1 MRRAKVVGTV
11 TIGGCGII
19 AVYASSSEGRAA
31 ITERSC
37 KHRLHSAQKRL
48 TAALRTAEGAEGN
61 DAAHKPAATKQ
72 LSVLAS
78 KPWLHNDLRDL
89 RVAATSNRASAP
101 LLLELT
107 GAGPLLEQLE
117 RCLFNHAAA
126 GSSMT
131 WGERIVLAAAQ
142 RVSALAAV
150 PENDAETRLAVSQT
164 LQQMKDDT
172 AGQPCA
178 FAIDCKYT
186 ATVSDAAAFTKEL
199 QWSKSLADRGL
210 LQLLTA
216 STSGTVHAMALISA
230 ALSQPVTDTAD
241 TDTAEVS
248 SAADDAA
255 AETVLVI
262 RTGDLSQPQCQSAV
276 RAVFA
281 TAGLTVT
288 DSTVVLVAS
297 VTRGRH
303 DLILQVSQLAQALQN
318 SMAIAGNSAASDAPT
333 AVADAVLDAVAAVH
347 SDAAAIVDDASGAI
361 IDDDAAA
368 QVIVDTAVLI
378 DLQAGA
384 EFDDSTTPL
393 AATVA
398 AAVATVEH
406 SDDSAI
412 AADDSASAS
421 ADAAVT
427 TALQSMLTDTRTALL
442 HSMHMLPAGT
452 AATAQ
457 QQHSTYNVPVRS
469 DVLWSVLQYVASAVT
484 TDTHTLPAH
493 TVEPAALVEA
503 CHITVEELVQLIDAG
518 LLEVAPHP
526 RHVLDEQSFTLP
538 CGTAAAAA
546 AAAVDSQHC
555 YSCSVPLQ
563 VTALPLSAVHSLE
576 HCTVTCPPL
585 AVAAFSS
592 MQALPEGAFLQ
603 SLHTI
608 HTLRESDLPQ
618 LDTDRMRLRKYW
630 AILARNRQ
638 ELVRS
643 RPL

>member
-1 MRRAKVVGTV
+1 
-11 TIGGCGII
+11 
-19 AVYASSSEGRAA
+19 
-31 ITERSC
+31 
-37 KHRLHSAQKRL
+37 
-48 TAALRTAEGAEGN
+48 
-61 DAAHKPAATKQ
+61 
-72 LSVLAS
+72 
-78 KPWLHNDLRDL
+78 
-89 RVAATSNRASAP
+89 
-101 LLLELT
+101 
-107 GAGPLLEQLE
+107 
-117 RCLFNHAAA
+117 
-126 GSSMT
+126 
-131 WGERIVLAAAQ
+131 
-142 RVSALAAV
+142 
-150 PENDAETRLAVSQT
+150 
-164 LQQMKDDT
+164 MKDGT

-178 FAIDCKYT
+178 LAIDCKYT
-186 ATVSDAAAFTKEL
+186 DAVCDDAAFTEEL
-199 QWSKSLADRGL
+199 QWSKGLADRGL

-230 ALSQPVTDTAD
+230 ALNQPATDTAD

-262 RTGDLSQPQCQSAV
+262 RTGDLSQLQNESAV
-276 RAVFA
+276 RAVLA
-281 TAGLTVT
+281 AAGLTLT
-288 DSTVVLVAS
+288 DSTVALVAS

-318 SMAIAGNSAASDAPT
+318 SMAIDSSSATSDAPT
-333 AVADAVLDAVAAVH
+333 AIADALPDAAAAVD
-347 SDAAAIVDDASGAI
+347 SDAAASVDDASGAI
-361 IDDDAAA
+361 IDTDAAA
-368 QVIVDTAVLI
+368 EVVVDTAVLT
-378 DLQAGA
+378 DLQAGTN
-384 EFDDSTTPL
+384 FDDTAIAVAP
-393 AATVA
+393 AVA

-406 SDDSAI
+406 SDDSAV
-412 AADDSASAS
+412 AVGDSASAS

-427 TALQSMLTDTRTALL
+427 AALQSILTDTRTALL
-442 HSMHMLPAGT
+442 HSMHMLPAIN
-452 AATAQ
+452 AA
-457 QQHSTYNVPVRS
+457 QQHSAYNVPVRS
-469 DVLWSVLQYVASAVT
+469 DLLWSVLQYVASAVP
-484 TDTHTLPAH
+484 TDTTALPAH
-493 TVEPAALVEA
+493 TVEPVALVEA
-503 CHITVEELVQLIDAG
+503 CHISVEELVQLIDAG

-526 RHVLDEQSFTLP
+526 KHVLGEQSFTLP
-538 CGTAAAAA
+538 CGTAATAAA
-546 AAAVDSQHC
+546 AAAVNSQHC